1 MTAVPAYQIADD
13 IWSLMRPLLD
23 LLLAA
28 PRAPQA
34 SSNAPAAPGIYLFS
48 DRGRYRYVGQ
58 TRNLRRRLGQHT
70 HLGGTHYSATL
81 AFLMGVER
89 VKEHG
94 VPIKGRTRAA
104 LQNDPDFAAH
114 FTRAKTEVASWDVQF
129 IEITDPLARTIFEV
143 YVHVALAT
151 DLNSFETH

>member
-28 PRAPQA
+28 PRSPRAPGKV
-34 SSNAPAAPGIYLFS
+34 PAVPGIYLFS
-48 DRGRYRYVGQ
+48 VGQRYRYVGQ
-58 TRNLRRRLGQHT
+58 TRNLRARLGQHT
-70 HLGGTHYSATL
+70 HPSGTHYSATL
-81 AFLMGVER
+81 AFLMAVER
-89 VKEHG
+89 AKEPG
-94 VPIKGRTRAA
+94 VPTGGRTRAA
-104 LQNDPDFAAH
+104 LQKDPGFAAH
-114 FTRAKTEVASWDVQF
+114 FTHAKKEVASWDVQF
-129 IEITDPLARTIFEV
+129 IEVDDPLARTIFEI